1 MRALSATRILA
12 GVALVAALLSGCD
25 TTGFGAGRGAKVGC
39 GYEIVG
45 EWSRTY
51 NGETQE
57 RRVEFTSD
65 GEYVE
70 HLDAIGF
77 STRKNYEYDDK
88 ECVLSIITYI
98 SRERSDYQIKW
109 HDEDNFEAINVAT
122 FRRSDGN

>member
-1 MRALSATRILA
+1 MRGLSAIRILA
-12 GVALVAALLSGCD
+12 GVALAAALFAGCD
-25 TTGFGAGRGAKVGC
+25 TTGFGPGRGVRVGC

-45 EWSRTY
+45 EWFRTY

-65 GEYVE
+65 GEYVQYF
-70 HLDAIGF
+70 DSIGF

-98 SRERSDYQIKW
+98 SRERTDYQIKW
-109 HDEDNFEAINVAT
+109 HDEDNFEAINVAK
-122 FRRSDGN
+122 FRRAGEN